1 MKIYEKYLTEGK
13 KLKKGASVVV
23 KDSKEYGVITD
34 IRTDGGVTEYY
45 VRYEVGGTSDWF
57 HGSELRL
64 YYGRK

>member
-1 MKIYEKYLTEGK
+1 MKTFKKYLTEAK
-13 KLKKGASVVV
+13 KFKKGNSVVV
-23 KDSKEYGVITD
+23 KDLKEYGEITD

-45 VRYEVGGTSDWF
+45 VRFYAGGTSDWF